1 MEQNKTAVTQF
12 NPGVGFVEKMIT
24 AVESFEKAKELGQF
38 IINSGFAPKHFE
50 GKPEAVVLAIDAGRK
65 LGFDWFQA
73 LQEGFIVNGIP
84 GYKARALKA
93 LVMASG
99 LCEMWE
105 TTFQGA
111 IEKEDRSVTIRFK
124 RKGGQVQERVYNVEM
139 AKRAGLW
146 GKKKKYDNKQS
157 KWVEYEDAWCKH
169 PDDMMEWKC
178 VSRVLNEF
186 PDVCKGFK
194 SVEEL
199 SDIAAVEEQ
208 EAVVVTENGIS
219 MNPKAPES
227 TEARTNE
234 VLEKVKENTPVLKVT
249 KTTKPPK
256 DTSKIEEAQ
265 VITDTPPN
273 GEPTLEDRLNAM
285 KPVDIGNLLKE
296 KVPFSGTLF
305 ERGLKKNIQTAKQLL
320 IAESKGVSELE
331 QVLEGLGVEF
341 RDLMFPESKEETP
354 FEEDEKTDDA
364 PATITGSAIE
374 FGNAPRDM
382 AKCAEIADY
391 FEDKK
396 VDLEVIAEAAN
407 KDVMAYLTD
416 ATKEELEAA
425 LNG

>member
-1 MEQNKTAVTQF
+1 MTEIQKQP
-12 NPGVGFVEKMIT
+12 NPSVGFVEKMIT

-105 TTFQGA
+105 TTFSGS
-111 IEKEDRSVTIRFK
+111 IEKEDRTVTIRFK
-124 RKGGQVQERVYNVEM
+124 RKGSQEQERVYNVEM

-146 GKKKKYDNKQS
+146 GKKKKYDTKQS

-199 SDIAAVEEQ
+199 ADIAVVEEQ
-208 EAVVVTENGIS
+208 EAVVVTDNGIS
-219 MNPKAPES
+219 LNPTKPVE
-227 TEARTNE
+227 TEKRTDE
-234 VLEKVKENTPVLKVT
+234 VLGKVVKETPLQPAPTRKPSAKKVE
-249 KTTKPPK
+249 
-256 DTSKIEEAQ
+256 IEEAQ
-265 VITDTPPN
+265 VIEPEPQQQGPKPISAMTPPEMAEELKA
-273 GEPTLEDRLNAM
+273 GIPYLDELFKRGMPKSIQLGKVLLQGLRDGKLE
-285 KPVDIGNLLKE
+285 E
-296 KVPFSGTLF
+296 
-305 ERGLKKNIQTAKQLL
+305 
-320 IAESKGVSELE
+320 
-331 QVLEGLGVEF
+331 VLTQAGVEF
-341 RDLMFPESKEETP
+341 KDLMYPKTEEKQEEKGDDEPGAITSV
-354 FEEDEKTDDA
+354 FEYGDA
-364 PATITGSAIE
+364 PR
-374 FGNAPRDM
+374 NM
-382 AKCAEIADY
+382 VKCAEIADY
-391 FEDKK
+391 FEAAGMD
-396 VDLEVIAEAAN
+396 VTVMAEAKN
-407 KDVMAYLTD
+407 MDVMAWLQD
-416 ATKEELEAA
+416 ASTEELKQAYES
-425 LNG
+425 NK

>member
-1 MEQNKTAVTQF
+1 MTEIQKQP
-12 NPGVGFVEKMIT
+12 NPSVGFVEKMIT

-105 TTFQGA
+105 TTFSGS
-111 IEKEDRSVTIRFK
+111 IEKEDRTVTIRFK
-124 RKGGQVQERVYNVEM
+124 RKGSQEQERVYNVEM

-146 GKKKKYDNKQS
+146 GKKKKYDTKQS

-199 SDIAAVEEQ
+199 ADIAVVEEQ
-208 EAVVVTENGIS
+208 EAVVVTDNGIS
-219 MNPKAPES
+219 LNPTKPVE
-227 TEARTNE
+227 TEKRTDE
-234 VLEKVKENTPVLKVT
+234 VLGKVVKETPLQPAPTRKPSAKKVE
-249 KTTKPPK
+249 
-256 DTSKIEEAQ
+256 IEEAQ
-265 VITDTPPN
+265 VIEPEPQQQGPKPISAMTPPEMAEELKA
-273 GEPTLEDRLNAM
+273 GIPYLDELFQRGMPKSIQLGKVLLQGLRDGKLE
-285 KPVDIGNLLKE
+285 E
-296 KVPFSGTLF
+296 
-305 ERGLKKNIQTAKQLL
+305 
-320 IAESKGVSELE
+320 
-331 QVLEGLGVEF
+331 VLTQAGVEF
-341 RDLMFPESKEETP
+341 KDLMYPKTEEKQEEKGDDEPGAITSV
-354 FEEDEKTDDA
+354 FEYGDA
-364 PATITGSAIE
+364 PR
-374 FGNAPRDM
+374 NM
-382 AKCAEIADY
+382 VKCAEIADY
-391 FEDKK
+391 FEAAGMD
-396 VDLEVIAEAAN
+396 VTVMAEAKN
-407 KDVMAYLTD
+407 MDVMAWLQD
-416 ATKEELEAA
+416 ASTEELKQAYES
-425 LNG
+425 NK

>member
-105 TTFQGA
+105 TTFHGA

-157 KWVEYEDAWCKH
+157 KWVEYDDAWCKH
-169 PDDMMEWKC
+169 PDDMIEWKC

-199 SDIAAVEEQ
+199 ADIAVVEEQ
-208 EAVVVTENGIS
+208 EAVVVTDNG
-219 MNPKAPES
+219 MNLNPNKPVE
-227 TEARTNE
+227 TEKRTDE
-234 VLEKVKENTPVLKVT
+234 VLSKVT
-249 KTTKPPK
+249 KEVPLQTSPTRKPK
-256 DTSKIEEAQ
+256 KAEIEEAKVVEEEKPEPPAGALKPIQ
-265 VITDTPPN
+265 DMTPPEMAAELKT
-273 GEPTLEDRLNAM
+273 GIPYLDELFQRGMPKSIQLGKVLLQGLRDGKLE
-285 KPVDIGNLLKE
+285 E
-296 KVPFSGTLF
+296 
-305 ERGLKKNIQTAKQLL
+305 
-320 IAESKGVSELE
+320 
-331 QVLEGLGVEF
+331 VLSQAGVEF
-341 RDLMFPESKEETP
+341 KDLMYPEQEEKQPEEKGDDEPGAITSV
-354 FEEDEKTDDA
+354 FEYGDA
-364 PATITGSAIE
+364 PR
-374 FGNAPRDM
+374 NM
-382 AKCAEIADY
+382 VKCAEIADY
-391 FEDKK
+391 FEAAGMD
-396 VDLEVIAEAAN
+396 VTVMAEAKN
-407 KDVMAYLTD
+407 MDVMQWLQDAGTDELKQAYESN
-416 ATKEELEAA
+416 K
-425 LNG
+425 

>member
-1 MEQNKTAVTQF
+1 MTTEIQKQP

-105 TTFQGA
+105 TTFDGS
-111 IEKEDRSVTIRFK
+111 IEKESRYVTIRFK

-199 SDIAAVEEQ
+199 ADIAVVEEQ
-208 EAVVVTENGIS
+208 EAVVVTDNGMS
-219 MNPKAPES
+219 LNPTKPVE
-227 TEARTNE
+227 TEKRTDE
-234 VLEKVKENTPVLKVT
+234 VLSKVT
-249 KTTKPPK
+249 KEVPLQTSPTRKPK
-256 DTSKIEEAQ
+256 KAEIEEAKVVVEEEKPEPPAGAKPIQ
-265 VITDTPPN
+265 DMTPPEMAAELKT
-273 GEPTLEDRLNAM
+273 GIPYLDELFKRGMPKSVQLGKVLLQGLRDGKLE
-285 KPVDIGNLLKE
+285 E
-296 KVPFSGTLF
+296 
-305 ERGLKKNIQTAKQLL
+305 
-320 IAESKGVSELE
+320 
-331 QVLEGLGVEF
+331 VLSQAGVEF
-341 RDLMFPESKEETP
+341 KDLMYPQQEEKQPEEKGD
-354 FEEDEKTDDA
+354 DEPGAITSVFDYGDA
-364 PATITGSAIE
+364 PR
-374 FGNAPRDM
+374 NM
-382 AKCAEIADY
+382 VKCAEIADY
-391 FEDKK
+391 FEAAGMD
-396 VDLEVIAEAAN
+396 VTVMAEAKN
-407 KDVMAYLTD
+407 MDVMQWLQDAGTDELKQAYESN
-416 ATKEELEAA
+416 K
-425 LNG
+425 

>member
-1 MEQNKTAVTQF
+1 MTEIQKQP
-12 NPGVGFVEKMIT
+12 NPSVGFVEKMIT

-105 TTFQGA
+105 TTFSGS
-111 IEKEDRSVTIRFK
+111 IEKEDRTVTIRFK
-124 RKGGQVQERVYNVEM
+124 RKGSQEQERVYNVEM

-146 GKKKKYDNKQS
+146 GKKKKYDTKQS

-199 SDIAAVEEQ
+199 ADIAVVGEQ
-208 EAVVVTENGIS
+208 EAVVVTDNGIS
-219 MNPKAPES
+219 LNPTKPVE
-227 TEARTNE
+227 TEKRTDEVLSKVVKETPLQPARTRKPSAK
-234 VLEKVKENTPVLKVT
+234 KVE
-249 KTTKPPK
+249 
-256 DTSKIEEAQ
+256 IEEAQ
-265 VITDTPPN
+265 VIEPEPQQQGPKPISAMTPPEIAAELKS
-273 GEPTLEDRLNAM
+273 GIPYLDELFQRGMPKSIQLGKVLLQGLRDGKLE
-285 KPVDIGNLLKE
+285 E
-296 KVPFSGTLF
+296 
-305 ERGLKKNIQTAKQLL
+305 
-320 IAESKGVSELE
+320 
-331 QVLEGLGVEF
+331 VLTQAGVEF
-341 RDLMFPESKEETP
+341 KDLMYPKTEEKQEEKGDDEPGAITSV
-354 FEEDEKTDDA
+354 FEYGDA
-364 PATITGSAIE
+364 PR
-374 FGNAPRDM
+374 NM
-382 AKCAEIADY
+382 VKCAEIADY
-391 FEDKK
+391 FEAAGMD
-396 VDLEVIAEAAN
+396 VTVMAEAKN
-407 KDVMAYLTD
+407 MDVMAWLQD
-416 ATKEELEAA
+416 ASTEELKQAYES
-425 LNG
+425 NK

>member
-1 MEQNKTAVTQF
+1 MTTEIQKQP

-105 TTFQGA
+105 TTFDGS
-111 IEKEDRSVTIRFK
+111 IEKESRYVTIRFK

-146 GKKKKYDNKQS
+146 GKKKKYDTKQN
-157 KWVEYEDAWCKH
+157 KWVEYDDAWCKH

-199 SDIAAVEEQ
+199 ADIAVVEEQ
-208 EAVVVTENGIS
+208 EAVVVTDNGIS
-219 MNPKAPES
+219 LNPAKPVE
-227 TEARTNE
+227 TEKRTDE
-234 VLEKVKENTPVLKVT
+234 VLGKVKDASLQTAPT
-249 KTTKPPK
+249 RKPRK
-256 DTSKIEEAQ
+256 AEIEEAE
-265 VITDTPPN
+265 VIEEKPEPQQGPKPISAMTPPEMAEELKA
-273 GEPTLEDRLNAM
+273 GIPYLDELFKRGMPKSVQLGKVLLQGLRDGKLEEVLA
-285 KPVDIGNLLKE
+285 
-296 KVPFSGTLF
+296 
-305 ERGLKKNIQTAKQLL
+305 QT
-320 IAESKGVSELE
+320 
-331 QVLEGLGVEF
+331 GVEF
-341 RDLMFPESKEETP
+341 KDLMYPAEEETQP
-354 FEEDEKTDDA
+354 DQKGDDEPGAITTVFEYGD
-364 PATITGSAIE
+364 
-374 FGNAPRDM
+374 APRDM
-382 AKCAEIADY
+382 VKCAEIADY
-391 FEDKK
+391 FEAGGLD
-396 VDLEVIAEAAN
+396 VTVMAEAKN
-407 KDVMAYLTD
+407 MDVMQWLQDAGTD
-416 ATKEELEAA
+416 ELKQSYES
-425 LNG
+425 NK

>member
-1 MEQNKTAVTQF
+1 MTEIQKQP
-12 NPGVGFVEKMIT
+12 NPSVGFVEKMIT

-105 TTFQGA
+105 TTFSGS
-111 IEKEDRSVTIRFK
+111 IEKEDRTVTIRFK
-124 RKGGQVQERVYNVEM
+124 RKGSQEQERVYNVEM

-146 GKKKKYDNKQS
+146 GKKKKYDTKQS

-199 SDIAAVEEQ
+199 ADIAVVEEQ
-208 EAVVVTENGIS
+208 EAVVVTDNGIS
-219 MNPKAPES
+219 LNPTKPVE
-227 TEARTNE
+227 TEKRTDE
-234 VLEKVKENTPVLKVT
+234 VLSKVT
-249 KTTKPPK
+249 KEVPLQPAPTRKPSAK
-256 DTSKIEEAQ
+256 KVEIEEAQ
-265 VITDTPPN
+265 VIEPEPQQQGPKPISAMTPPEMAEELKA
-273 GEPTLEDRLNAM
+273 GIPYLDELFKRGMPKSVQLGKVLLQGLRDGKLE
-285 KPVDIGNLLKE
+285 E
-296 KVPFSGTLF
+296 
-305 ERGLKKNIQTAKQLL
+305 
-320 IAESKGVSELE
+320 
-331 QVLEGLGVEF
+331 VLTQAGVEF
-341 RDLMFPESKEETP
+341 KDLMYPMKEEKQPQEKGDDEPGAITSV
-354 FEEDEKTDDA
+354 FEYGDA
-364 PATITGSAIE
+364 PR
-374 FGNAPRDM
+374 NM
-382 AKCAEIADY
+382 VKCAEIADY
-391 FEDKK
+391 FEAAGMD
-396 VDLEVIAEAAN
+396 VTVMAEAKN
-407 KDVMAYLTD
+407 MDVMAWLQD
-416 ATKEELEAA
+416 ASTEELKQAYES
-425 LNG
+425 NK